1 MSFET
6 RLADSQH
13 LIETHLDALLG
24 SLGPEVP
31 VRLLEAMRHGVLGGG
46 KRFRPFL
53 VIETAALLGRP
64 PAEALDAAAA
74 VELVHCY
81 SLIHDDLPAMDND
94 DLRRGAPT
102 VHRAFDEATAIL
114 AGDTLLTMAFEI
126 LARPVLIADPA
137 VRAEL
142 ILVLAKAAGGT
153 GMAGGQTHDLA
164 AEGRYG
170 PDGAYVAPKDRQPRQ
185 LAQRDI
191 ETLQAMKTGALI
203 RAAVEMGAIVGGA
216 DPAERQ
222 ALADYATAL
231 GLAFQISD
239 DLLDAEG
246 ETEVIG
252 KKAAKD
258 GAAGKATL
266 VGLLGPTEARRRLE
280 AAVAE
285 SLAALAPLGGPAD
298 ALAEA
303 ARFMASRRS

>member
-6 RLADSQH
+6 RLAVSQQ
-13 LIETHLDALLG
+13 LIEGYLGQILDG
-24 SLGPEVP
+24 LGPAIP
-31 VRLLEAMRHGVLGGG
+31 DRLLAAMRHGVLGGG

-53 VIETAALLGRP
+53 VIETAALLGK
-64 PAEALDAAAA
+64 PARAALDAAAA

-94 DLRRGAPT
+94 EMRRGAPT

-114 AGDTLLTMAFEI
+114 SGDTLLTLGFEI
-126 LARPVLIADPA
+126 LARPAAHADPA
-137 VRAEL
+137 VRSE
-142 ILVLAKAAGGT
+142 LVLTLARAAGGT

-170 PDGAYVAPKDRQPRQ
+170 PDGSFRMSQDRRPQQ
-185 LAQRDI
+185 LDQTAI

-203 RAAVEMGAIVGGA
+203 RASVEMGAIVGGA
-216 DPAERQ
+216 GTAERQ
-222 ALADYATAL
+222 ALVAYAKAL

-246 ETEVIG
+246 EADIIG
-252 KKAAKD
+252 KKVAKD

-266 VGLLGPTEARRRLE
+266 VGLLGPDEARKRLQS
-280 AAVAE
+280 AVAE
-285 SLAALAPLGGPAD
+285 SLTAIAALRRPTE

-303 ARFMASRRS
+303 ARFMALRRS